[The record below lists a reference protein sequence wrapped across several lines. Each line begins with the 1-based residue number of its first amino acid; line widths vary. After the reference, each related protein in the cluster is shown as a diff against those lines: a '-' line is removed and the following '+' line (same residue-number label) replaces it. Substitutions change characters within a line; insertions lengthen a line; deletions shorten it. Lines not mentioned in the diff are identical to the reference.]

1 MKKVLTR
8 FEDYGS
14 ISLALSHT
22 AKRKRIR
29 CASGGIGRLAG
40 FRCQCSQGRAGST
53 PASRTKK
60 KDTLKACLSFW
71 VPPPG
76 GRLHPS
82 VFQCSG
88 PAEPPLRNSRP
99 QAGNLRA
106 TRRAAQ
112 KGRWAILPQR
122 SCQSQISILTAPSC
136 SPQAAYRLRR
146 VFSFPCKTH
155 RALIEA
161 APRFQLR
168 PAALERR
175 LPGCPVSCLEGGP
188 SGQPVPLDVSCA
200 GAAKLPRPGALR
212 RRSETRMGPRY
223 AAGRGGFGTDKKKF
237 FNL

>member
-60 KDTLKACLSFW
+60 KDTLLACLSFW

-88 PAEPPLRNSRP
+88 SAEPPLRNSRP

-112 KGRWAILPQR
+112 KGRGAILPQR
-122 SCQSQISILTAPSC
+122 SRQFKISILTVPS
-136 SPQAAYRLRR
+136 SSSQAAYRLRR
-146 VFSFPCKTH
+146 VFSFCCKTH
-155 RALIEA
+155 CALIEA

-168 PAALERR
+168 PAPLERR
-175 LPGCPVSCLEGGP
+175 LPGRPVSCLEGGP
-188 SGQPVPLDVSCA
+188 SGRPVPLGRFVRGSGKA
-200 GAAKLPRPGALR
+200 APSRRFAAAFRNTHGAAV
-212 RRSETRMGPRY
+212 
-223 AAGRGGFGTDKKKF
+223 RG
-237 FNL
+237 